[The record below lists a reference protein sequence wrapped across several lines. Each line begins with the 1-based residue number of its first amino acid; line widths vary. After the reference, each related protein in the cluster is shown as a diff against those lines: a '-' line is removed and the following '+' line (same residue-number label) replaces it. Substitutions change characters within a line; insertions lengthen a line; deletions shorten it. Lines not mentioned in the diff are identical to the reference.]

1 MIGVF
6 QQESLKLFN
15 IVEDVTKKYLNQSSR
30 HAGFFKLPPNSH
42 NPLRKQYNAITILN
56 HIAAKDKGDF
66 DLKIG
71 LVDVDIFTRNMN
83 FIFGLA
89 DPSKKTALVSTY
101 RLTGHKMEE
110 HISKEV
116 IHEIGH
122 LLGLRHCSNS
132 KCVMHFSNT
141 LNDTENKDITF
152 CKDCRR
158 KIG

>member
-30 HAGFFKLPPNSH
+30 HAGFFKLPPNAH
-42 NPLRKQYNAITILN
+42 NLLRKQYNAITILN
-56 HIAAKDKGDF
+56 HIATKNRGKF

-71 LVDVDIFTRNMN
+71 LVDVDIYTRGMN

-101 RLTGHKMEE
+101 RLTGNKMAE

-122 LLGLRHCSNS
+122 LLDLRHCSNP

-141 LNDTENKDITF
+141 LNDTENKDVIF
-152 CKDCRR
+152 CKECRR
-158 KIG
+158 EIG

>member
-15 IVEDVTKKYLNQSSR
+15 IVEDVTKKYLNQNSR

-42 NPLRKQYNAITILN
+42 NLLRKQYNAITILN
-56 HIAAKDKGDF
+56 HIAAKNRGKF

-71 LVDVDIFTRNMN
+71 LVDVDIYTRGMN

-101 RLTGHKMEE
+101 RLTGNKMVE

-122 LLGLRHCSNS
+122 LLGLRHCSNP

-141 LNDTENKDITF
+141 LNDTENKDIIF
-152 CKDCRR
+152 CKECRR
-158 KIG
+158 EIG

>member
-42 NPLRKQYNAITILN
+42 NLLRKQYNAITILN
-56 HIAAKDKGDF
+56 HIAAKNRGKF

-71 LVDVDIFTRNMN
+71 LVDVDIYTRGMN

-101 RLTGHKMEE
+101 RLTGNKMVE

-116 IHEIGH
+116 IHETGH
-122 LLGLRHCSNS
+122 LLGLRHCSNP

-141 LNDTENKDITF
+141 LNDTENKDIIF
-152 CKDCRR
+152 CKECRR
-158 KIG
+158 EIG

>member
-42 NPLRKQYNAITILN
+42 NLLRKQYNAITILN
-56 HIAAKDKGDF
+56 HIAAKNRGKF

-71 LVDVDIFTRNMN
+71 LVDVDIYTRGMN

-101 RLTGHKMEE
+101 RLTGNKMVE

-122 LLGLRHCSNS
+122 LLGLRHCSNP

-152 CKDCRR
+152 CEECRR
-158 KIG
+158 EIG